1 MFNFYGLDLTSFIVI
16 GLIICIIVGFVVYAN
31 IVHYK
36 KRAAMTPD
44 ERKASDEEE
53 KQDLMNW

>member
-1 MFNFYGLDLTSFIVI
+1 MLDFNWLNLTSFIVI
-16 GLIICIIVGFVVYAN
+16 GLIICIVVGFVVYAN